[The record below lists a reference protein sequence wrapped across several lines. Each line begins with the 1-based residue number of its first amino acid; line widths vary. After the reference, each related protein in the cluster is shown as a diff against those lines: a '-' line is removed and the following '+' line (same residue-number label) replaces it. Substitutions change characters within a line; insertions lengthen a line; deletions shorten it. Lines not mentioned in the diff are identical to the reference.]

1 MNKKSY
7 YYRNDDYKKIP
18 INLQIDFSDHANMR
32 LNQRELSKYE
42 AKSAI
47 EKGLSSICRLNH
59 NDDFKLY
66 YMKYFLVIPGKVY
79 FYNNKNKVHIKV
91 KTMFKS
97 PKPLNNHLDE
107 KVIYT

>member
-59 NDDFKLY
+59 SDDFKLY
-66 YMKYFLVIPGKVY
+66 SMRWLFSAFQPVFPLRSTNPPCGIPLCSA
-79 FYNNKNKVHIKV
+79 FNSSSLIK
-91 KTMFKS
+91 
-97 PKPLNNHLDE
+97 
-107 KVIYT
+107 

>member
-47 EKGLSSICRLNH
+47 
-59 NDDFKLY
+59 
-66 YMKYFLVIPGKVY
+66 
-79 FYNNKNKVHIKV
+79 
-91 KTMFKS
+91 
-97 PKPLNNHLDE
+97 
-107 KVIYT
+107 